1 MGDRTSRSALL
12 SHNQRML
19 FAPFNWLYRRLG
31 PKYPKAFVAIELQA
45 GFVVTGATVLLLS
58 TYYDGSVD
66 EFLVLLGISLGLTAL
81 SIAYGLFRVLPGLEP
96 VRDWIGGDRGPEETE
111 RAWAAAIGLP
121 LALARNEVLI
131 PIGGVVIPSC
141 VAAVL
146 VYGLSWISFFPLLAA
161 GLVAVGYGA
170 ILHHLTL
177 EVGMRPVLIDINRAV
192 SPGLVSQVRSIPIR
206 IRLLAVLPMIN
217 VITGLVVA
225 AITGADNL
233 GVAVL
238 AAIGV
243 ATTVSLE
250 LTILLS
256 RSILQP
262 LADLQR
268 ATDAVGDGDFDVG
281 VPVTTADELGE
292 VAASFNEMVTGLRE
306 RERIRQAFGTYLDH
320 EVAEYI
326 LSDGFSEQGETV
338 EVSILFCD
346 VKDFTGYAE
355 SAEAHQVVARLNE
368 LFEVV
373 VPAIA
378 AEGGHIDKFVGDG
391 LMAVFGAPQ
400 PFADH
405 ALRAVR
411 AAVEID
417 RLVNREG
424 EGGGFKLGVG
434 VNTGKVLAG
443 SIGGAGRLNFSVIG
457 DAVNVA
463 ARVEEATRTTGYDVL
478 ITGETRDQLGE
489 EIEFT
494 DCGARELRGLE
505 RPVRLYALPDEGSRG
520 LLDPVGAA
528 RAVYARVRGQRGEG

>member
-1 MGDRTSRSALL
+1 
-12 SHNQRML
+12 ML
-19 FAPFNWLYRRLG
+19 FAPFNWLYRKLG
-31 PKYPKAFVAIELQA
+31 PKYPKAFVSIELQA
-45 GFVVTGATVLLLS
+45 GFVVTGATVLLLA
-58 TYYDGSVD
+58 TYYDGTFED
-66 EFLVLLGISLGLTAL
+66 FLTLLGVSLGLTAI
-81 SIAYGLFRVLPGLEP
+81 SIAYGLYRVLPTMEP
-96 VRDWIGGDRGPEETE
+96 VSRWIGGSRGPEETE
-111 RAWAAAIGLP
+111 RAWASAIGLP
-121 LALARNEVLI
+121 LELARNEVLI
-131 PIGGVVIPSC
+131 PILGVVVPSC
-141 VAAVL
+141 GAAVA
-146 VYGLSWISFFPLLAA
+146 VYDLSWISFFPLLAA

-177 EVGMRPVLIDINRAV
+177 EVGMRPVLVDINRAV
-192 SPGLVSQVRSIPIR
+192 APRLVSQVRSMPIR

-225 AITGADNL
+225 AITGADSL
-233 GVAVL
+233 GLAVL

-243 ATTVSLE
+243 ATTISLE

-268 ATDAVGDGDFDVG
+268 ATDAVRDGDFEAG
-281 VPVTTADELGE
+281 VPVTTADELGD

-306 RERIRQAFGTYLDH
+306 RERIRAAFGTYLDH
-320 EVAEYI
+320 EVADYI
-326 LSDGFSEQGETV
+326 LSDGFNEHGEEV

-346 VKDFTGYAE
+346 VKDFSGYAE
-355 SAEAHQVVARLNE
+355 SAEAHEVVARLNA

-373 VPAIA
+373 VPVIS
-378 AEGGHIDKFVGDG
+378 AEGGHVDKFVGDG

-400 PFADH
+400 PFPDH

-411 AAVEID
+411 AAVEIN
-417 RLVNREG
+417 RLVNREE

-478 ITGETRDQLGE
+478 ITEATKEQLGDE
-489 EIEFT
+489 VELAS
-494 DCGARELRGLE
+494 CGERELRGLE
-505 RPVRLYALPDEGSRG
+505 RPVQLYALPDDGVPG
-520 LLDPVGAA
+520 LDPVGAV

>member
-1 MGDRTSRSALL
+1 V
-12 SHNQRML
+12 L
-19 FAPFNWLYRRLG
+19 FAPFSWLYRKLG
-31 PKYPKAFVAIELQA
+31 PRYPKAFVTLELQA
-45 GFVVTGATVLLLS
+45 GFVVTAATVALLA
-58 TYYDGSVD
+58 TYYDGTMG
-66 EFLVLLGISLGLTAL
+66 EFLTLLAVALGLTAI
-81 SIAYGLFRVLPGLEP
+81 SIAYGLFRVLPTLQP
-96 VRDWIGGDRGPEETE
+96 VSAWIGGARGSEETE

-121 LALARNEVLI
+121 LALAGNDVLI
-131 PIGGVVIPSC
+131 PIAGVVVPSC
-141 VAAVL
+141 AAAVV

-177 EVGMRPVLIDINRAV
+177 EIGMRPVLIDINRAV
-192 SPGLVSQVRSIPIR
+192 SPGLVSQVTAIPIR

-225 AITGADNL
+225 AITGADSL

-256 RSILQP
+256 RSILEP

-268 ATDAVGDGDFDVG
+268 ATDAVRDGNFDVDI
-281 VPVTTADELGE
+281 PVTTADELGE
-292 VAASFNEMVTGLRE
+292 VTASFNEMVSGLRE

-320 EVAEYI
+320 EVAEHI
-326 LSDGFSEQGETV
+326 LSEGFSEQGEAV

-346 VKDFTGYAE
+346 VKDFSGFAE
-355 SAEAHQVVARLNE
+355 TAEAHVVVARLNE

-378 AEGGHIDKFVGDG
+378 AEGGHVDKFVGDG

-400 PFADH
+400 QFPDH
-405 ALRAVR
+405 ATRAVR
-411 AAVEID
+411 AAIEIN
-417 RLVNREG
+417 RRVNREG
-424 EGGGFKLGVG
+424 QGGGFELGVG
-434 VNTGKVLAG
+434 VNTGQVLAG

-463 ARVEEATRTTGYDVL
+463 ARVEKATRTTGYDVL
-478 ITGETRDQLGE
+478 ITGATQEQLADDIELEACGE
-489 EIEFT
+489 H
-494 DCGARELRGLE
+494 DLRGLE
-505 RPVRLYALPDEGSRG
+505 RPVTLFALPGRDSDG
-520 LLDPVGAA
+520 LLDPVGTV
-528 RAVYARVRGQRGEG
+528 RAVYARVRGHRGEG

>member
-1 MGDRTSRSALL
+1 V
-12 SHNQRML
+12 L
-19 FAPFNWLYRRLG
+19 FAPFNWLYRKLG
-31 PKYPKAFVAIELQA
+31 PKYPKAFLVTELQA
-45 GFVVTGATVLLLS
+45 GFLVTGGTVLLLA
-58 TYYDGSVD
+58 TYYDGSM
-66 EFLVLLGISLGLTAL
+66 EETLSLVGIALALTAL
-81 SIAYGLFRVLPGLEP
+81 SIAYGLLRVLPTLAP
-96 VRDWIGGDRGPEETE
+96 VSEWIAGSRGPEATE
-111 RAWAAAIGLP
+111 RAWGAAIGLP
-121 LALARNEVLI
+121 LALARNEVAI
-131 PIGGVVIPSC
+131 PIAGVVVPSC
-141 VAAVL
+141 AAAV
-146 VYGLSWISFFPLLAA
+146 VIYELSWISFFPLLAA

-192 SPGLVSQVRSIPIR
+192 SPGLVAQVSAVPIR

-225 AITGADNL
+225 AITGADSL

-268 ATDAVGDGDFDVG
+268 ATDSVREGDFDVG

-292 VAASFNEMVTGLRE
+292 VAASFNQMVTGLRE

-326 LSDGFSEQGETV
+326 LSDGFSEEGEEV

-346 VKDFTGYAE
+346 VKDFSGFAE
-355 SAEAHQVVARLNE
+355 SAEAQAVVARLNE

-373 VPAIA
+373 VPVIA
-378 AEGGHIDKFVGDG
+378 AEGGHVDKFVGDG

-400 PFADH
+400 PFPDH

-434 VNTGKVLAG
+434 VNTGRVLAG
-443 SIGGAGRLNFSVIG
+443 AIGGAGRLNFSVIG

-463 ARVEEATRTTGYDVL
+463 ARVEEATRTMGYDVL
-478 ITGETRDQLGE
+478 ITGATRDQLGTE
-489 EIEFT
+489 VELAE
-494 DCGARELRGLE
+494 CGERELRGLE
-505 RPVRLYALPDEGSRG
+505 RPVRLFALPDDGTAG
-520 LLDPVGAA
+520 LLDPVGAV
-528 RAVYARVRGQRGEG
+528 RAVYARVRGQRGEV